1 MALNFVK
8 FSRGTAQSYE
18 NLKRAKRLESDAL
31 YFIYDKNNPEDG
43 GLLYLGEVLIG
54 GTGLAGAT
62 KLSELT
68 DIDSAK
74 IKNLSDGMIL
84 HYNGLSQVWEP
95 IDLTDALEN
104 ANISIGGG
112 SVQAGIHVDSTTKTD
127 SESLS
132 GALAKV
138 NQSPTEGDIVFVNNI
153 PYIFNGTSWQKLVG
167 TDLDD
172 RVTTLE
178 NKVSSIENN
187 IVDLQDGLTAVDGKI
202 ANAISN
208 ANHLTYQI
216 QDSLPVIT
224 DSNVGNLS
232 NSIILVRN
240 SNESGNNLYDEYMV
254 INGSYEKMNTIGL
267 PTLEGYVTTQDLN
280 SAVENLN
287 TSITAVDNKF
297 NDYVLKTTYN
307 AEVGNLATLAAAVEK
322 ESTTIVD
329 EIIELNERLQW
340 TELDP

>member
-8 FSRGTAQSYE
+8 FSRGSAQSYE
-18 NLKRAKRLESDAL
+18 NLKRANRLESDAL

-68 DIDSAK
+68 DIDPSK
-74 IKNLSDGMIL
+74 INNLSDGMIL
-84 HYNGLSQVWEP
+84 HYNGLSEIWEP
-95 IDLTDALEN
+95 INIATALEN
-104 ANISIGGG
+104 ANISIGGDTYT
-112 SVQAGIHVDSTTKTD
+112 GINVDSTTMTG
-127 SESLS
+127 SENLS
-132 GALAKV
+132 GALARV

-167 TDLDD
+167 TNLDD

-178 NKVSSIENN
+178 NKVSQIENN
-187 IVDLQDGLTAVDGKI
+187 IIDLQNGLTAVDGKI
-202 ANAISN
+202 AAAISN

-216 QDSLPVIT
+216 QETLPVIT
-224 DSNVGNLS
+224 DNNVGDLN

-240 SNESGNNLYDEYMV
+240 SNESGDNLYDEYMV

-267 PTLEGYVTTQDLN
+267 PTLDGYVTTQDLN
-280 SAVENLN
+280 TAVSNLN
-287 TSITAVDNKF
+287 TSITAINNKF
-297 NDYVLKTTYN
+297 NDYVLKTTY
-307 AEVGNLATLAAAVEK
+307 ATEVGNLATLAAAVEK

-340 TELDP
+340 AELDP